1 MVMHSDNEASP
12 DLESGHYDL
21 LKPGEDGLNSQPVL
35 LYAPNKKRLAR
46 ENGGWFVQW
55 QEATMVLAQNKSLT
69 LTDWRVIAVLQA
81 KLDFDNWI
89 RLSHAEI
96 GQAIDVARPNISKSM
111 QRLVGLNVVLIG
123 PSTRNVK
130 TYRLNPDLLF
140 KGTMRNAVKARR
152 QATRL
157 TVVEGGRKKPD
168 EGPVA

>member
-1 MVMHSDNEASP
+1 MVMHSDNEALP
-12 DLESGHYDL
+12 DLESGLYDL
-21 LKPGEDGLNSQPVL
+21 LKPSDDGMSSQAVL

-55 QEATMVLAQNKSLT
+55 QEATMLLAQNKTLT

-89 RLSHAEI
+89 RLSHADI

-111 QRLVGLNVVLIG
+111 QRLIGLNVVLIG

-140 KGTMRNAVKARR
+140 KGTMRNAVRARR
-152 QATRL
+152 AAPRL

-168 EGPVA
+168 HSVA

>member
-1 MVMHSDNEASP
+1 M
-12 DLESGHYDL
+12 L
-21 LKPGEDGLNSQPVL
+21 
-35 LYAPNKKRLAR
+35 
-46 ENGGWFVQW
+46 
-55 QEATMVLAQNKSLT
+55 LAQNKTLT

-89 RLSHAEI
+89 RLSHADI

-111 QRLVGLNVVLIG
+111 QRLIGLNVVLIG

-152 QATRL
+152 TAPRL
-157 TVVEGGRKKPD
+157 TVVEGGLKKAD
-168 EGPVA
+168 QSPVA